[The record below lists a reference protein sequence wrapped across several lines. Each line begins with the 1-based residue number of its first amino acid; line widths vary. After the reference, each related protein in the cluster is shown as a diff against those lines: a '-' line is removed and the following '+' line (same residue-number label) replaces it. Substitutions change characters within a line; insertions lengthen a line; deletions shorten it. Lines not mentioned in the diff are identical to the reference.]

1 VLSDVANVTAMPLL
15 ITFKRSLCLGEV
27 SDDWR
32 RANVTPGFKK
42 DKTKDLMNCRLVNH
56 TSVPGKLMEQLFLET
71 ASRHMKDKK
80 VTMNIWHGFMKWKS
94 GLSNIL
100 PFYKDKASLVDEGR
114 AVDVVYLD
122 FSKALGTISHN
133 IFIDKLTK
141 YKSDRCTVK

>member
-1 VLSDVANVTAMPLL
+1 
-15 ITFKRSLCLGEV
+15 
-27 SDDWR
+27 
-32 RANVTPGFKK
+32 
-42 DKTKDLMNCRLVNH
+42 
-56 TSVPGKLMEQLFLET
+56 MEQLFLET

-141 YKSDRCTVK
+141 YKSDRCTVKWIENWLNYQTQKVMISDTELDASY